1 MLSAPSILAKVSEK
15 YKLSFSHGVL
25 LRMKTRVCL
34 KYSVHDCS
42 SSGPFSIFDDPR
54 DQRSK
59 TRLENVPRGNVGEQ
73 DLTLQDT
80 L

>member
-1 MLSAPSILAKVSEK
+1 MFSAPPKLKVLPILAKVSEK

-42 SSGPFSIFDDPR
+42 SSGPFSIF
-54 DQRSK
+54 
-59 TRLENVPRGNVGEQ
+59 
-73 DLTLQDT
+73 
-80 L
+80 